1 MDKPLPA
8 VHEAILTKTDQHLK
22 GQDIF
27 LDDISA
33 EYTQTGS
40 CEKQVSTSDLR
51 IPSNIVT
58 RFLNRHKY
66 GLWLLIGAKILVV
79 LAITLGVLGGLGY
92 LTPHASSSDLAV
104 SGPSVGATKYPGTSN
119 GTATPGHFDMS
130 GSGDGTYYEFP
141 SDPSVGITACGTNQ
155 LATDM
160 VCALVTISNYIDYG
174 VYANPNDSPVCGAC
188 IEVTGPLGSVKVTI
202 EDKVGIIADIMR

>member
-8 VHEAILTKTDQHLK
+8 VHEAVLTKTDQHLK

-27 LDDISA
+27 LDNISN
-33 EYTQTGS
+33 EYTHTVS
-40 CEKQVSTSDLR
+40 YEKRLSTSDLR

-66 GLWLLIGAKILVV
+66 GLWLLIGAKIIVI

-92 LTPHASSSDLAV
+92 LTPHVSNSGLAV
-104 SGPSVGATKYPGTSN
+104 SGPSVGSTKYPGSSN

-130 GSGDGTYYEFP
+130 GSGDGTYY
-141 SDPSVGITACGTNQ
+141 GT
-155 LATDM
+155 
-160 VCALVTISNYIDYG
+160 
-174 VYANPNDSPVCGAC
+174 
-188 IEVTGPLGSVKVTI
+188 
-202 EDKVGIIADIMR
+202 

>member
-8 VHEAILTKTDQHLK
+8 VHEAVLTKTDQHLK

-27 LDDISA
+27 LDNISN
-33 EYTQTGS
+33 EYTHTVS
-40 CEKQVSTSDLR
+40 YEKRLSTSDLR

-66 GLWLLIGAKILVV
+66 GLWLLIGAKIIVI

-92 LTPHASSSDLAV
+92 LTPHVSNSGLAV
-104 SGPSVGATKYPGTSN
+104 SRPSVGSTKYPGSSN

-130 GSGDGTYYEFP
+130 GSGDGTYY
-141 SDPSVGITACGTNQ
+141 DPSVGTTACGTHQ

-160 VCALVTISNYIDYG
+160 VCALNYIDYG
-174 VYANPNDSPVCGAC
+174 TYANPNDSPVCG
-188 IEVTGPLGSVKVTI
+188 
-202 EDKVGIIADIMR
+202 